1 MKYIRRMMSFLAVRL
16 AIFTACVALI
26 VCAFYMAF
34 NMGNAYI
41 LIEEGM
47 EKRVEVAL
55 TREGAT
61 ELNHYFTGAFLEGD
75 PVLQIAFSDVSPYLP
90 YTITSFEHEVEISDM
105 RAWPW
110 TNEIE
115 CTVIER
121 VSAITGTV
129 KANYVVET
137 GSKPA
142 TWTGGR
148 FFIRLRKQENGQWK
162 IAAMQQDASYRE
174 VEGASS

>member
-1 MKYIRRMMSFLAVRL
+1 MMSFLAVRL
-16 AIFTACVALI
+16 VIFTVCIAMI

-34 NMGNAYI
+34 NMGNAYM

-47 EKRVEVAL
+47 EKRVSVAL

-61 ELNHYFTGAFLEGD
+61 ELNNYFTASFLEAD
-75 PVLQIAFSDVSPYLP
+75 PVLASAFSDASPYLA
-90 YTITSFEHEVEISDM
+90 YNISSFDHNVDISSM

-110 TNEIE
+110 TDEIE
-115 CTVIER
+115 CIVTEHVG
-121 VSAITGTV
+121 SITGKV

-148 FFIRLRKQENGQWK
+148 YLIKLRKQANGQWK
-162 IAAMQQDASYRE
+162 IAAMLQDSTYRE
-174 VEGASS
+174 VEGAK